1 MILQLLSLKSLKLR
15 RNYDSSLII
24 IIYKE
29 SLVMLTFI
37 NKYIV

>member
-1 MILQLLSLKSLKLR
+1 MILQLLLLKSLKLR